1 MTTATQAPK
10 KKATKKQIGRS
21 PITPK
26 EVATATRLAQRKD
39 GVTRRQLAE
48 RLKVTETRASTI
60 LSRVPGITSQALGAD
75 AKKACRTL
83 VFKLKKG

>member
-1 MTTATQAPK
+1 MTTATKARPK
-10 KKATKKQIGRS
+10 AKPLIGRN

-26 EVATATRLAQRKD
+26 EIAKATKLAQRKA

-48 RLKVTETRASTI
+48 RLGITEARASTI
-60 LSRVPGITSQALGAD
+60 LSRVPGVKSEPLGAK

-83 VFKLKKG
+83 VFKAKKK